1 MVGRACEVRSW
12 GSPLRG
18 LAGPA
23 TERGEGREL
32 VELVLGAAAGWR
44 QRVGKG
50 GVGLRCK
57 ERREEWA
64 CGLEE
69 GGRRELGRGRG
80 ERGRPRERER
90 ELGLRAK
97 TEGKGISLFIFF
109 YFKAILKSI

>member
-50 GVGLRCK
+50 GVGRRCK

-69 GGRRELGRGRG
+69 GGRREGGRGRG

-90 ELGLRAK
+90 VGPTGQNRG
-97 TEGKGISLFIFF
+97 EG
-109 YFKAILKSI
+109 YFSF